1 MTPPLLPKP
10 NVYSMSLSGRVLSLI
25 LFKVALPSKTSK
37 NPLIYINITKVRSSS
52 LRFPLTPPLTLPVL
66 PLPSPDLWVLN
77 FFCFWENENRC
88 FNTTNIMC
96 SGVRA
101 LMYRT
106 TNNPGDLVQ
115 TLGSDILVASSPCPA
130 LFNLTRHRLVLVDNH
145 LFILII
151 NFYTLTLPT
160 IRIYHFLPT
169 VCQPIFTW
177 PSKKIFRR
185 WYLLQ
190 IDFPFVVTR
199 KL

>member
-1 MTPPLLPKP
+1 M
-10 NVYSMSLSGRVLSLI
+10 
-25 LFKVALPSKTSK
+25 ALPSKTSK
-37 NPLIYINITKVRSSS
+37 NPGIYINTIKVRSSTPR
-52 LRFPLTPPLTLPVL
+52 LPLTPPPTLAVFPFIFS
-66 PLPSPDLWVLN
+66 PLPWFVGVY
-77 FFCFWENENRC
+77 FFCLRENENRF

-177 PSKKIFRR
+177 PSKIIFRR